1 VTTAFRVA
9 SALLLVTATAGAQ
22 GTVGRNEASYTVR
35 EQLAS
40 GDRLRLTS
48 PNGTINIVQSSGSD
62 VEVRIDKTM
71 ERRAAIDDIAF
82 IVKRSANGLIVCAV
96 YDDDDSCD
104 LERGHRQRSSNW
116 NGRNRARANFT
127 VRVPASVSVTAESG
141 NGDLSIAAGGSDV
154 DANTGNGQILITG
167 TSGRVKA
174 HTGNGRIVV
183 TGISGRVDASTG
195 NGRVE
200 VEGATGEVD
209 AYTGNGDVRVAT
221 SSGPVKARSGNGNID
236 VAMERLAGAHAMS
249 FSTGSGRI
257 VLALPEGF
265 GAELESTTG
274 NGAISSDFPVRVE
287 GRLSPN
293 RLRGT
298 LGSGGERLAVSTGN
312 GDIEIKR
319 AH

>member
-1 VTTAFRVA
+1 VKTIVRVA
-9 SALLLVTATAGAQ
+9 SALLVVAATASAQ
-22 GTVGRNEASYTVR
+22 GTVGRNDASYTVR

-48 PNGTINIVQSSGSD
+48 PNGTISIVQSSGTE
-62 VEVRIDKTM
+62 VEVRIDKVI
-71 ERRAAIDDIAF
+71 ERRAAIDDVAF
-82 IVKRSANGLIVCAV
+82 IVKRSSGGLIVCAV

-104 LERGHRQRSSNW
+104 MERGYRQRSERW
-116 NGRNRARANFT
+116 NARNRARANFT
-127 VRVPASVSVTAESG
+127 VRVPAGVSVTAESG
-141 NGDLSIAAGGSDV
+141 NGDLGIAGGGSNV
-154 DANTGNGQILITG
+154 DAHTGNGQILITG

-200 VEGATGEVD
+200 VEGATGEVE

-236 VAMERLAGAHAMS
+236 VAMESLAGAHAMS

-257 VLALPEGF
+257 VVALPEGF
-265 GAELESTTG
+265 GAELDGTTG
-274 NGAISSDFPVRVE
+274 NGTISSDFPVRVE
-287 GRLSPN
+287 GRLNPN

-298 LGSGGERLAVSTGN
+298 LGNGGERLAMSTGN

-319 AH
+319 SR